1 MLARFAAREGSR
13 WHAFLQLP
21 SLFWWSCSD
30 RALLTAGWIGVAL
43 SALVL
48 AGLANA
54 LVLALLFVLYL
65 SVAHVGGVWYG
76 YGWENQLTETG
87 FLAIFLC
94 PLLDPRPFPERPP
107 PVAVIWLFRW
117 LTFRIMLGAG
127 LIKLRGD
134 PCWRDLTCL
143 DYHFLTQPIPNPL
156 SPFFHFLPGWLH
168 RGMVLYNHL
177 VEVICPFF
185 VFGPRRAR
193 LVAGA
198 LMVIFQL
205 TLIASGNLSF
215 LNWLTLVP
223 ILACFDDAALA
234 RLAPARLARW
244 LDARPG
250 EARPGRAH
258 AAAAGLLL
266 ALVAW
271 QSVAPVENLLSS
283 QQVMNAGHDP
293 LELVNSYG
301 AFGTVGKVR
310 DEIVFEGTRDDLGP
324 GARWRPY
331 EFECK
336 PGDPARR
343 PCFVA
348 PYHLR
353 LDWQI
358 WFAAMGDVSDEPWA
372 VHFVWKLLHGDPP
385 TLSLLA
391 GNPFPEGPP
400 RYVRATLYRYEMQ
413 PYGSPGWWRR
423 TKLGEWLPPLSTDD
437 PRIAKFLRLYGWLP
451 GEDEK

>member
-143 DYHFLTQPIPNPL
+143 DYHHETQPMPNPL
-156 SPFFHFLPGWLH
+156 SWFFHRLPRPLHRVEVLVNHFAQLVVPFGLFCPQPVADVAAALVLITQGWL
-168 RGMVLYNHL
+168 VL
-177 VEVICPFF
+177 
-185 VFGPRRAR
+185 
-193 LVAGA
+193 
-198 LMVIFQL
+198 
-205 TLIASGNLSF
+205 SGNF
-215 LNWLTLVP
+215 AWLNLLTLV
-223 ILACFDDAALA
+223 LAFSGLDDAALRHVLPL
-234 RLAPARLARW
+234 RLPPPGPFPLGYAAAVIAVAALILFLSWRPARN
-244 LDARPG
+244 
-250 EARPGRAH
+250 
-258 AAAAGLLL
+258 
-266 ALVAW
+266 LVSRD
-271 QSVAPVENLLSS
+271 QI
-283 QQVMNAGHDP
+283 MNTSFDP
-293 LELVNSYG
+293 LHLVNSYG
-301 AFGTVGKVR
+301 AFGSITRVR
-310 DEIVFEGTRDDLGP
+310 HEVVVEGTDALSPGP
-324 GARWRPY
+324 SSTWREY
-331 EFECK
+331 EFKAK
-336 PGDPARR
+336 PGDPRRR
-343 PCFVA
+343 PPQFA

-353 LDWQI
+353 LDWLM
-358 WFAAMGDVSDEPWA
+358 WF
-372 VHFVWKLLHGDPP
+372 
-385 TLSLLA
+385 LA
-391 GNPFPEGPP
+391 
-400 RYVRATLYRYEMQ
+400 L
-413 PYGSPGWWRR
+413 GSPGLNWFVPFLN
-423 TKLGEWLPPLSTDD
+423 KLLDADRAS
-437 PRIAKFLRLYGWLP
+437 LRLLRRDPFGGQRPDWVRARVFRYRYSTWREWRATGDWWVREPLGDFVP
-451 GEDEK
+451 PISRGG